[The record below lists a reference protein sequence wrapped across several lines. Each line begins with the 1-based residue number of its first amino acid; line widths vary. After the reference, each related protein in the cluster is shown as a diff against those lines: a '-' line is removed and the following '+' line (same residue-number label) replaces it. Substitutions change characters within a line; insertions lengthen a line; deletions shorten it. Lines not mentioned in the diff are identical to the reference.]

1 MYSREPHR
9 IFRDRPNATICEESA
24 RSTKVPHN
32 MLGRANFIWRIT
44 CAHGFF
50 GGSYKATNP
59 RTHFD
64 QSFGLA
70 MLTSIASHLLR
81 AHNRVHTLR
90 SSRSNPDRW
99 RHLFH
104 GIRRCN
110 FFLVHDHRRQTFSS
124 AVTAGLAMDCRV
136 GLRWHFRCGC
146 PISKP
151 RPVLDFSSK
160 NRGSFF
166 NFCEKSKNELEG
178 PKIMSFWQFRWKFD
192 GSPILGICKWIYVL
206 REYIQFVSK
215 KFFCILINIDRH
227 VFWGARLIFEKI
239 TAARVSKKIICCE
252 TEALQKHLRPPY

>member
-1 MYSREPHR
+1 MPRWIRCHGLSTSHHHSIWSRQPSVQPVVVWTRHWTPPTFQRQTERQHLWR
-9 IFRDRPNATICEESA
+9 VCAKQKN
-24 RSTKVPHN
+24 PHN

-166 NFCEKSKNELEG
+166 LIFSKSRK
-178 PKIMSFWQFRWKFD
+178 MSSCGQKWCFWRFQQKFD
-192 GSPILGICKWIYVL
+192 GSPIIV
-206 REYIQFVSK
+206 IQ
-215 KFFCILINIDRH
+215 
-227 VFWGARLIFEKI
+227 
-239 TAARVSKKIICCE
+239 
-252 TEALQKHLRPPY
+252 